1 MVNTYANRFVQAMKD
16 NFNYTH
22 TDNGALAHK
31 STGYAVYDLFAR
43 GGAMRQASDADILNL
58 FSNALNEDGVL
69 ARKCLFYLRDVRGGK
84 LFA

>member
-1 MVNTYANRFVQAMKD
+1 MVNNRFVQAMKND
-16 NFNYTH
+16 FNYTR

-43 GGAMRQASDADILNL
+43 GGAMRQSSDADILNI
-58 FSNALNEDGVL
+58 FNNALNENEAL